1 MSSCQLC
8 GNFFLSVGSEVVY
21 TEMAV
26 PNSKWNL
33 SMLNFTLWT
42 NPKSSLTVF
51 FLGTFAV
58 QRDYILQETASFQ
71 KTYGLTTLTVPHPS
85 VGIGLNLLCGQILNP
100 SLVVFFIGIF
110 AIQRHY
116 ILQKTAS
123 FQRCMV

>member
-1 MSSCQLC
+1 VVT
-8 GNFFLSVGSEVVY
+8 FFLSVGPEVVY

-51 FLGTFAV
+51 FLGTFAI

-71 KTYGLTTLTVPHPS
+71 KTYGLTTLTGPHPS
-85 VGIGLNLLCGQILNP
+85 LGIGLNFTVDK
-100 SLVVFFIGIF
+100 S
-110 AIQRHY
+110 
-116 ILQKTAS
+116 
-123 FQRCMV
+123 